1 MNLLSRFRILT
12 HFHAVFVYFVVRIN
26 SWQNCCAI
34 TNTFFPQK
42 SSWTSEP
49 RSSLPQLHSIADELK
64 STQWSSHHQCEHFG
78 ASSAFGNS
86 DANQQRNDQHKWRLC
101 RITAS
106 SSQLQHTTDNL
117 NADAINES
125 SHLDIDDVAT
135 DIDKKF
141 PADSGEYF
149 VIVWS
154 VRISKILQSFA
165 DVSNNAFVDS
175 FLPCNSHHIRDN
187 TANQQHQNQQ
197 TQTQIHVRPVQRRTV
212 SLDRSSVRQPAAT
225 LHVPARAPP
234 ASSSAQ
240 GRRIADGVNNI
251 TDEELNH
258 RFSVFGIQLSLRDL
272 DNLEP
277 SFYNAQREDL
287 RSFLRLNFFSGAE
300 INDETVT
307 VAIREILRNLDK
319 YLERLSSFNH
329 PDYDVKKSIENLIM
343 KSLPF
348 IINLI
353 TDDNSS
359 EFGVRIERQLITF
372 CENVY
377 MILVKCI
384 GVRETEKYLNEI
396 ANVVMTGRENA
407 GNLARF
413 PRYII
418 QTFLIERRSY
428 DLSEIQEFLI
438 VKRPSA
444 PTVSFKFHNFRF

>member
-1 MNLLSRFRILT
+1 MFTRN
-12 HFHAVFVYFVVRIN
+12 YFDR
-26 SWQNCCAI
+26 
-34 TNTFFPQK
+34 
-42 SSWTSEP
+42 
-49 RSSLPQLHSIADELK
+49 
-64 STQWSSHHQCEHFG
+64 
-78 ASSAFGNS
+78 
-86 DANQQRNDQHKWRLC
+86 
-101 RITAS
+101 
-106 SSQLQHTTDNL
+106 
-117 NADAINES
+117 
-125 SHLDIDDVAT
+125 
-135 DIDKKF
+135 
-141 PADSGEYF
+141 
-149 VIVWS
+149 
-154 VRISKILQSFA
+154 
-165 DVSNNAFVDS
+165 

-187 TANQQHQNQQ
+187 SANQQQQNQQ

-212 SLDRSSVRQPAAT
+212 SLDRNSARQPAAN
-225 LHVPARAPP
+225 LPRAP
-234 ASSSAQ
+234 ASSSPL

-272 DNLEP
+272 DNLAP
-277 SFYNAQREDL
+277 SFYNAQRDEL
-287 RSFLRLNFFSGAE
+287 RAFLRENFFTGGE
-300 INDETVT
+300 INEATVT
-307 VAIREILRNLDK
+307 IAIREILQNLDN
-319 YLERLSSFNH
+319 YLERLTTFTH
-329 PDYDVKKSIENLIM
+329 PDYDVRKSIENLIM

-384 GVRETEKYLNEI
+384 GVRDTEKYLNEI

-438 VKRPSA
+438 IKRPSA
-444 PTVSFKFHNFRF
+444 PTVSFFYGKLRRKSPIQRHMPSSNFYLHSTAHRLPQCHRNGS